1 MNNNKKDKLVT
12 LNIFVVAL
20 LDFKTVESF
29 QVIYIIISMT

>member
-1 MNNNKKDKLVT
+1 MNKNTKDKLVT

-29 QVIYIIISMT
+29 HVIYIIISMT

>member
-1 MNNNKKDKLVT
+1 MSNNKKDKLVT
-12 LNIFVVAL
+12 LNIFVAAL